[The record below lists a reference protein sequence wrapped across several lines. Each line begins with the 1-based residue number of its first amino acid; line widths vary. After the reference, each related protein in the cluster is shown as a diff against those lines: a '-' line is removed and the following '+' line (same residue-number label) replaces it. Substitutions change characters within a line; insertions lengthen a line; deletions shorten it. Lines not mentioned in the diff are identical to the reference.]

1 MKVLIVDDSIVY
13 RSAISQALESVPGI
27 VIAKSV
33 SNGELAVQYLQD
45 NTDVDL
51 ITLDMEMPVLDGME
65 TIKAIRKFNS
75 HVTIIVF
82 SSFTKKGA
90 ERTIKA
96 LSIGADDF
104 VEKIEGTG
112 SIDGSIVMIR
122 QELVPR
128 IEALQERT
136 FTREQIESTIK
147 DSISGGVEI
156 ERIVNNMSIKPKL
169 ICLGCSTGGPEALT
183 SIFNTITENLTI
195 PMLIVQ
201 HMPPMFTQKLAE
213 MLDKLSPVEVR
224 EAKHGDTV
232 RPGLCLIAPGD
243 YHMELT
249 PELTV
254 KLNQEDKVCFVRP
267 AVDVL
272 FKSVSKNFTGQVLS
286 IILTGMGDDG
296 AKGCVELDK
305 RGAYQFIQDEASCI
319 VWGMPGAV
327 SRTGINPTTL
337 KLDQFGKLLNLVSKR
352 A

>member
-13 RSAISQALESVPGI
+13 RSAISQALETVPGI
-27 VIAKSV
+27 IIAKSV
-33 SNGELAVQYLQD
+33 SNGELAVKYLQD
-45 NTDVDL
+45 NADIDL

-65 TIKAIRKFNS
+65 TIRQVRKFNR

-104 VEKIEGTG
+104 VEKVEGTG
-112 SIDGSIVMIR
+112 SIEGSISMIR
-122 QELVPR
+122 KELVPR
-128 IEALQERT
+128 IEALQKRS
-136 FTREQIESTIK
+136 FSREQIENTIK
-147 DSISGGVEI
+147 DNISGGVEI
-156 ERIVNNMSIKPKL
+156 ENIVMNMSLKPKL

-183 SIFNTITENLTI
+183 SIFKTITENLTI
-195 PMLIVQ
+195 PMVIVQ

-213 MLDKLSPVEVR
+213 MLDKLSPIEVR
-224 EAKHGDTV
+224 EAQHGDTI
-232 RPGLCLIAPGD
+232 RAGLCLIAPGD
-243 YHMELT
+243 YHMEIT
-249 PELTV
+249 PELKV
-254 KLNQEDKVCFVRP
+254 KLNQDEKVCFVRP

-272 FKSVSKNFTGQVLS
+272 FKSISRNFTGQVLS

-296 AKGCVELDK
+296 ANGCIELKK
-305 RGAYQFIQDEASCI
+305 RGAYQFIQDESSCI

-352 A
+352 V